1 MAQNLHRLGWDV
13 TGVDPSEQARER
25 AAEIGITV
33 ATSVTEVAGTPYVVL
48 SLPSAALVE
57 ATVPT
62 LLSGPGTVAIVDTTT
77 SEPATSKAM
86 AELAATAGAA
96 FVDAPVSGGRAGA
109 LGGTLSAFVGG
120 TEDAVAAAEPV
131 LRALTGRVPA
141 VVGGPGSGNVVK
153 LLNNVLCATNL
164 IAVGEALDVAAAY
177 GIDLSTAAAAVS
189 GASGGSNVSAN
200 AFPAWVLS
208 GTFDS
213 GFALGLMA
221 RDVDLA
227 LQVASVAGAKPALL
241 AATGRAWQHALA
253 ERGPRADF
261 TEAPAT
267 AATATTALTPASTS
281 VQAAADG
288 GAEGA
293 LSA

>member
-13 TGVDPSEQARER
+13 TGVDPSEQARGR
-25 AAEIGITV
+25 AAEIGVTV
-33 ATSVTEVAGTPYVVL
+33 APSVGEVAGTPYVVL
-48 SLPSAALVE
+48 SLPSATLVE
-57 ATVPT
+57 STVPA
-62 LLSGPGTVAIVDTTT
+62 LLSRSGTIAIVDTTT

-86 AELAATAGAA
+86 AALAAATGAA
-96 FVDAPVSGGRAGA
+96 FVDAPVSGGRTGA

-177 GIDLSTAAAAVS
+177 GIDLPTAAAAVS

-200 AFPAWVLS
+200 AFPAWILS

-227 LQVASVAGAKPALL
+227 LEVAAAGGARPALL
-241 AATGRAWQHALA
+241 AATGQAWQHALA

-267 AATATTALTPASTS
+267 AATATTALESAQPAAGTG
-281 VQAAADG
+281 V
-288 GAEGA
+288 EGA